1 MKQIT
6 NQIQIEK
13 AQIVRRTALE
23 RIVKPEIEFQTID
36 ITRNLGYNVNRAD

>member
-13 AQIVRRTALE
+13 TQIVRRTVLE
-23 RIVKPEIEFQTID
+23 KIVKPEIEFD
-36 ITRNLGYNVNRAD
+36 LITPIRNVGYNVNRAD